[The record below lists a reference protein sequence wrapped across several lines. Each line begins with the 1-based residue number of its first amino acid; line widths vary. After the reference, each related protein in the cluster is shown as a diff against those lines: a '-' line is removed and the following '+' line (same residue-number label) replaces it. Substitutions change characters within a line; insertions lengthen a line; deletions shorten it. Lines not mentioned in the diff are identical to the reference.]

1 MHCFVIVNGRLEDLR
16 SLEINIQEVVMI
28 NEDKFQHHPYHHP
41 HVNFKNLNNIFTC
54 LGDTEGTVLGIY
66 VAASLNPSKK

>member
-1 MHCFVIVNGRLEDLR
+1 
-16 SLEINIQEVVMI
+16 MI

-54 LGDTEGTVLGIY
+54 LGDTEGKNVSNKNDAATYILGIY